1 MAMDVA
7 LLGAPASRRR
17 AREAHENRMPA
28 RRPRIREGR
37 LAPGSDRNRPAATP
51 WAKMR
56 IAGPGRYALAGGVAP
71 GYSRRMSTA
80 ASDIHAAVEALAGAG
95 FRSKTRPRRFRGP
108 TVAAI
113 ELPQD
118 AP

>member
-1 MAMDVA
+1 MDV
-7 LLGAPASRRR
+7 
-17 AREAHENRMPA
+17 
-28 RRPRIREGR
+28 
-37 LAPGSDRNRPAATP
+37 APGSDRNRPAATP

-56 IAGPGRYALAGGVAP
+56 IAGPGRHALAGGVAP

-80 ASDIHAAVEALAGAG
+80 ASDIHAAVEALAGVGAC
-95 FRSKTRPRRFRGP
+95 SKHAPRRFRGP
-108 TVAAI
+108 TVAV